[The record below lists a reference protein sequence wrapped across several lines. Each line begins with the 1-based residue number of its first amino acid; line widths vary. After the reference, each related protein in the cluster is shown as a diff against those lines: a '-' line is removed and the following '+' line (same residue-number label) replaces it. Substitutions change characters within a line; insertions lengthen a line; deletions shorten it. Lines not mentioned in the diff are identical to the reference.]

1 MSHPGFS
8 LHVLDVWAAVWDPPA
23 QGGLSLAAALQ
34 HGQSGDSGST
44 DLLVYPAA
52 KESQQTVPET
62 EENKW
67 RWMHKQPKDRLKA
80 PLTASLPTQVIF

>member
-1 MSHPGFS
+1 MPHPDLP
-8 LHVLDVWAAVWDPPA
+8 LHVLDVRAPVWDSPA
-23 QGGLSLAAALQ
+23 QGGLPLASALQ

-52 KESQQTVPET
+52 EESQQTVPEA

-67 RWMHKQPKDRLKA
+67 RWTHKQPKDRLKA
-80 PLTASLPTQVIF
+80 P